1 MGIRNTL
8 EIRCDYPKCTLGSND
23 KPVCVSWCVEDFK
36 AGGISMP
43 DEATRFVTLDLNGQ
57 KLAFC
62 GRMHAAKFFLPDTYE
77 IQQKPLIE
85 FPSPINGQEG

>member
-1 MGIRNTL
+1 
-8 EIRCDYPKCTLGSND
+8 
-23 KPVCVSWCVEDFK
+23 VEDFK